1 MRLILLL
8 FSIVLTFQ
16 LFGQEKIHLD
26 YKGDSYQQIKRNVT
40 SDFSDSNKLVD
51 YTQAFI
57 NLAYKRGYLEA
68 SFDSILVEDSL
79 NFTAYFHLGK
89 RYNSIQLAT
98 NNDQLLFLRK
108 NGKLNEKLL
117 SNISFTPIEL
127 QRTLQSIHKT
137 YTNNGYPFA
146 KVQLR
151 NVQFDSSMSTAD
163 LIIEE
168 GPLVIWKELYI
179 QGDSSISKKFIS
191 NLIEIKPGEAYK
203 ERKLNSI
210 SQRIKQL
217 NFIREIKP
225 AEVLFTEEGADLYIY
240 IESVPISSINGVL
253 GLQRD
258 QTTDKLMFTGELKL
272 QLINLLKRGEAL
284 NIEWRSIQPQTQAL
298 KTKLDF
304 PFLFQTPF
312 GISGKFNLY
321 KKDSTFLELIGNIGV
336 NYFLSGGSYIK
347 AFYETAGSN
356 LLSGSNGQ
364 TNLASVNSNNYGLGY
379 FRRRLDYI
387 PNPSV
392 GSIIEFNGSV
402 GSRKSRITDTSNV
415 IQSTI
420 YKSSIDLTFFIPT
433 FNRQTIKI
441 SNYTSI
447 YYAPKIYSNE
457 LFRIGGLSS
466 IRGFNEEELRAST
479 YSILSV
485 EYRYL
490 VDRNSHAFVFIDQA
504 FYEQNQT
511 NYINDYPFGFGAGFS
526 FGTNIGI
533 FSISYA
539 LGKQFD
545 NPILLRDGKIHFG
558 YIAYF

>member
-8 FSIVLTFQ
+8 FSLIFAFQ
-16 LFGQEKIHLD
+16 IFGQEKVRLH

-40 SDFSDSNKLVD
+40 TEFNDSTKLIA
-51 YTQAFI
+51 YTKAFLQ
-57 NLAYKRGYLEA
+57 LAYKRGYLEA
-68 SFDSILVEDSL
+68 SFDTIVKTDSL
-79 NFTAYFHLGK
+79 NYNTYFHLGN
-89 RYNSIQLAT
+89 RYTSIQLHVSDEA
-98 NNDQLLFLRK
+98 LLFLRQK
-108 NGKLNEKLL
+108 GKINEKLL
-117 SNISFTPIEL
+117 SNVSFSPIEL
-127 QRTLQSIHKT
+127 KQTLQSIHQT
-137 YTNNGYPFA
+137 YINNGYPFA
-146 KVQLR
+146 SVQLE
-151 NVQFDSSMSTAD
+151 NIVFDSANSSAD
-163 LIIEE
+163 LKIEE
-168 GPLVIWKELYI
+168 GPLVIWKDIHI
-179 QGDSSISKKFIS
+179 QGDSSVSKKFIS
-191 NLIEIKPGEAYK
+191 NLIEIKPGEAYR
-203 ERKLNSI
+203 ERKLNAI

-217 NFIREIKP
+217 NFIKEIKP
-225 AEVLFTEEGADLYIY
+225 AEVLFTEEGADLYVY

-258 QTTDKLMFTGELKL
+258 QQTDKLMFTGELKL

-284 NIEWRSIQPQTQAL
+284 NVEWRSIQPQTQAL

-312 GISGKFNLY
+312 GLSGKFNLY
-321 KKDSTFLELIGNIGV
+321 KKDSSFLELVGNVGI

-347 AFYETAGSN
+347 AFYESTGSN
-356 LLSGSNGQ
+356 LLSGSGSL
-364 TNLASVNSNNYGLGY
+364 TNVASVNSNSYGLGY
-379 FRRRLDYI
+379 FRRRLDYV

-392 GSIIEFNGSV
+392 GSIIEFSGSI
-402 GSRKSRITDTSNV
+402 GSRKSRLNDTSEV
-415 IQSTI
+415 IRNTI
-420 YKSSIDLTFFIPT
+420 YRTSLDLTFFIPT

-457 LFRIGGLSS
+457 LYRIGGLNSL
-466 IRGFNEEELRAST
+466 RGFNEEELRAST
-479 YSILSV
+479 CSILSI

-490 VDRNSHAFVFIDQA
+490 VDRNSHAFVFYDQA
-504 FYEQNQT
+504 LYEQNQSL
-511 NYINDYPFGFGAGFS
+511 YINDYPFGFGAGFS

-539 LGKQFD
+539 LGKQLN